1 VAGAEFVIAEGPEGE
16 QRVPADVAV
25 PAYANDYR
33 PSQRRH
39 VDDELRP
46 RGATGR

>member
-1 VAGAEFVIAEGPEGE
+1 VAGAEFLIAEGPEGE

-33 PSQRRH
+33 PSERRH
-39 VDDELRP
+39 IDD
-46 RGATGR
+46 GATGR